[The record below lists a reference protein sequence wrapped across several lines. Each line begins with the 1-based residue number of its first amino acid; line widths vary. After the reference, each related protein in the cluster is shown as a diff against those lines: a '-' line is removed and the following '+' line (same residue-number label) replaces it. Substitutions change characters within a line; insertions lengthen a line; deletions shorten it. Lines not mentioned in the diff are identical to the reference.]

1 MSLTETPS
9 AAPLAPYHTKNRLP
23 ADQAPKT
30 QRVGKKVQTALKAIV
45 WEGQDIATAAKTA
58 RLTGNAL
65 RIALARPH
73 VIRFLR
79 DEREVFRAYARA
91 GNLHA
96 LLDVRENSKNDNA
109 RVAAAK
115 VIEHHAAEQ
124 QAGAVQTQP
133 GLVVVVVNSSPGD
146 TAKVIEGHT
155 QSGNLV
161 SPTERANDR

>member
-1 MSLTETPS
+1 MSLTETS
-9 AAPLAPYHTKNRLP
+9 ATQP
-23 ADQAPKT
+23 ARPPRDAIQRQPRNPRIPPK
-30 QRVGKKVQTALKAIV
+30 VIVALKAIV
-45 WEGQDIATAAKTA
+45 WEGQELDEAARTAGLTTQTVRQSLAK
-58 RLTGNAL
+58 
-65 RIALARPH
+65 PH
-73 VIRFLR
+73 VIQALKHER
-79 DEREVFRAYARA
+79 DVFRAYARA

-115 VIEHHAAEQ
+115 VIEHHADEQ

-161 SPTERANDR
+161 SSAERANDR